1 MPSVK
6 VGDKVLHKTYGS
18 GKVLETETIIAR
30 VLWDNPSLSQWEDED
45 PAESFWTDMCDLKII

>member
-1 MPSVK
+1 MPNVR

-18 GKVLETETIIAR
+18 GRVLETETIIAR

-45 PAESFWTDMCDLKII
+45 PVESFWTDMCDLKVI

>member
-18 GKVLETETIIAR
+18 GKVLEAETIIVR
-30 VLWDNPSLSQWEDED
+30 VLWDNPSLSQWDDED
-45 PAESFWTDMCDLKII
+45 PVESFWTDICDLEVV